1 MVYQVYILSL
11 CDFANLEQST
21 VQHIIYRKV
30 RKFEIGCYRILLIP
44 QTYPGGHR
52 KRSITTSDDKA
63 WERRKRDGRRDRV
76 YLWINRIVPY
86 EIDGALGR

>member
-1 MVYQVYILSL
+1 MIS
-11 CDFANLEQST
+11 
-21 VQHIIYRKV
+21 II
-30 RKFEIGCYRILLIP
+30 
-44 QTYPGGHR
+44 PGGHR

-86 EIDGALGR
+86 EIDGVLGKTN